1 MANIEFKTL
10 EQFMPYWCQKILPAV
25 YDDSLSY
32 YQLLGRILQKYNEV
46 IEIVN
51 KHSETLIDHENRI
64 TAAEAQ
70 IELNRQAIE
79 ALKAELAKL
88 DEQVKQ
94 NTTNIATLTERVNGH
109 DEDIEQINTWINNA
123 STFLLVNHRA
133 IIDPSTHDMKL
144 QLFNTMFPQWT
155 DWYDVVINGGD
166 SWTIMSGTSLS
177 DKAIGVLSMTPGRA
191 GQFVAFGAMVED
203 NDLHYFT
210 ATYSR
215 QGSAA
220 NLGGTDNWKEV
231 ELLDIT
237 NIKQSLGDGEYDTI
251 SQKVLTQLINSK
263 LNHDMGITG
272 ATAGQYINIATVDS
286 EGKPLTYGF
295 GTPGG
300 GGTGVDIVQT
310 TGQSTTS
317 VMSQKAT
324 TDAINAV
331 KTNADAGATAANQIA
346 VSVVYPTTSAGTNG
360 KFVGKDGTT
369 LTRTQLLATLI
380 GADGKNTIFTV
391 KKTGATSWDRI
402 MWFKASAGEGIYD
415 FAWYETD
422 GTNAKAGVDRLTMA
436 SNGQFAV
443 SERESVDLGGGGGI
457 DISLGVTGAS
467 VDDFIQ
473 VSGVSGGK
481 PTGWKKISVT
491 DMSALVSRAA
501 YDLGADNNTKPI
513 PAASEQEISVDMPAA
528 WVGKTRQQVIDLL
541 ATGEFVFTVSSVYQA
556 YGVTESVTVYCRNSY
571 KISEADTS
579 STTAHRTY
587 VTGAAWGDYETYNN
601 VNKRRMKI
609 SYTALSTT
617 LTSRVTSTDKLTV
630 LISSTL
636 RND

>member
-51 KHSETLIDHENRI
+51 KHSETLVDHENRI

-79 ALKAELAKL
+79 ALKTELAKL

-94 NTTNIATLTERVNGH
+94 NTANIAALTERVNGH
-109 DEDIEQINTWINNA
+109 DEAIEQIKTWINNA

-133 IIDPSTHDMKL
+133 TINPSTHDMQL
-144 QLFNTMFPQWT
+144 QVFNTMFPQWT
-155 DWYDVVINGGD
+155 DWYKVIANGGD
-166 SWTIMSGTSLS
+166 SWVIMSGTTTS
-177 DKAIGVLSMTPGRA
+177 DKAIGILSLTPGQA
-191 GQFVAFGAMVED
+191 GQFTAFGAMVED

-272 ATAGQYINIATVDS
+272 ATAGQYINVSEVDS
-286 EGKPLTYGF
+286 NGKPIKYGT

-300 GGTGVDIVQT
+300 GGSGPDVVQT

-331 KTNADAGATAANQIA
+331 KTPAEAGSTAANMLA
-346 VSVVYPTTSAGTNG
+346 ATVVYPTTASGTNG
-360 KFVGKDGTT
+360 KFVVKDGTT
-369 LTRTQLLATLI
+369 LTRAQLLAALI
-380 GADGKNTIFTV
+380 GADGKNTVFTV

-402 MWFKASAGEGIYD
+402 TWFKASAGEGLYD

-436 SNGQFAV
+436 TNGQFAV
-443 SERESVDLGGGGGI
+443 SEQSSTSFGQDAPG
-457 DISLGVTGAS
+457 SLIA
-467 VDDFIQ
+467 
-473 VSGVSGGK
+473 
-481 PTGWKKISVT
+481 
-491 DMSALVSRAA
+491 
-501 YDLGADNNTKPI
+501 
-513 PAASEQEISVDMPAA
+513 
-528 WVGKTRQQVIDLL
+528 
-541 ATGEFVFTVSSVYQA
+541 GEFEINKAPITLEYKTAPDVTNGINGGYLKDEIISGISTAKEGVERLLRYAFPVISGKSINANYAAPRLRMSGYSVEQTVQASAKVVFYAPWAGDDGGTYTPILRVECRV
-556 YGVTESVTVYCRNSY
+556 GVV
-571 KISEADTS
+571 D
-579 STTAHRTY
+579 
-587 VTGAAWGDYETYNN
+587 GAPFGNFTIKYYAPG
-601 VNKRRMKI
+601 I
-609 SYTALSTT
+609 
-617 LTSRVTSTDKLTV
+617 
-630 LISSTL
+630 
-636 RND
+636 

>member
-10 EQFMPYWCQKILPAV
+10 AQFMPYWCQKILPAV

-70 IELNRQAIE
+70 IKLNRQAIE

-94 NTTNIATLTERVNGH
+94 NTANIAALTERVNGH
-109 DEDIEQINTWINNA
+109 DEDIEQINTWITNA

-133 IIDPSTHDMKL
+133 IINPSTHDMKL

-155 DWYDVVINGGD
+155 DWYNVIINGGD
-166 SWTIMSGTSLS
+166 SWTIMSGTSSS
-177 DKAIGVLSMTPGRA
+177 DKAIGVLSLTPGQA
-191 GQFVAFGAMVED
+191 GQFTAFGAMVED

-237 NIKQSLGDGEYDTI
+237 NIKQSLGGGEYDTI

-272 ATAGQYINIATVDS
+272 ATAGQYINIATVDGD
-286 EGKPLTYGF
+286 GKPVTYGF

-300 GGTGVDIVQT
+300 GGSGVDIVQT

-317 VMSQKAT
+317 VMSQNAT
-324 TDAINAV
+324 TVAINAV
-331 KTNADAGATAANQIA
+331 NTTAEAGKTAANMLA
-346 VSVVYPTTSAGTNG
+346 ATVVYPTTASGTNG

-369 LTRTQLLATLI
+369 LTRAQLLAALI
-380 GADGKNTIFTV
+380 GADGKNTVFTV

-402 MWFKASAGEGIYD
+402 TWFKASAGEGLYD

-436 SNGQFAV
+436 TNGQFAV
-443 SERESVDLGGGGGI
+443 SEQSSVN
-457 DISLGVTGAS
+457 VP
-467 VDDFIQ
+467 
-473 VSGVSGGK
+473 VSGVVEYTDFGSAFFNSNGTTPAPINLSGSAGQTQNTTCYLK
-481 PTGWKKISVT
+481 LPFECNSVEEAYAYL
-491 DMSALVSRAA
+491 DGLGGLKCHLQLVA
-501 YDLGADNNTKPI
+501 
-513 PAASEQEISVDMPAA
+513 V
-528 WVGKTRQQVIDLL
+528 
-541 ATGEFVFTVSSVYQA
+541 
-556 YGVTESVTVYCRNSY
+556 
-571 KISEADTS
+571 
-579 STTAHRTY
+579 
-587 VTGAAWGDYETYNN
+587 
-601 VNKRRMKI
+601 
-609 SYTALSTT
+609 
-617 LTSRVTSTDKLTV
+617 STDVDVYYGIIFKPFKQTSVRSGSEYTPNYTLCGFAPYNV
-630 LISSTL
+630 LSKNQSVRLAFVMQEVYSTNKTL
-636 RND
+636 IRGTMRALIVSGV

>member
-79 ALKAELAKL
+79 ALKSELAKL
-88 DEQVKQ
+88 DEQIKQ
-94 NTTNIATLTERVNGH
+94 NTANIAALTERVNRH
-109 DEDIEQINTWINNA
+109 DEAIEQIKTWINNA

-133 IIDPSTHDMKL
+133 TINPSTHDMQL
-144 QLFNTMFPQWT
+144 QVFNTMFPQWA
-155 DWYDVVINGGD
+155 DWYKVIANGGD
-166 SWTIMSGTSLS
+166 SWVIMSGTTTS
-177 DKAIGVLSMTPGRA
+177 DKAIGILSLTPGQA
-191 GQFVAFGAMVED
+191 GQFTAFGAMVED

-220 NLGGTDNWKEV
+220 NLGGTDNWTEV

-237 NIKQSLGDGEYDTI
+237 NIKQSLGNGEYDTI

-272 ATAGQYINIATVDS
+272 ATAGQYINIATVDKD
-286 EGKPLTYGF
+286 GKPVTYGF

-300 GGTGVDIVQT
+300 GGSGPDVVQT

-331 KTNADAGATAANQIA
+331 KTPAEAGSMAANMLA
-346 VSVVYPTTSAGTNG
+346 ATVVYPTTASGTNG
-360 KFVGKDGTT
+360 KFVGKDGTA
-369 LTRTQLLATLI
+369 LTRAQLLASLI

-402 MWFKASAGEGIYD
+402 TWFKASKGEGLYD

-422 GTNAKAGVDRLTMA
+422 GINAKAGVDRLTMA
-436 SNGQFAV
+436 TNGQFAAAEQ
-443 SERESVDLGGGGGI
+443 SSVNIGDGG
-457 DISLGVTGAS
+457 A
-467 VDDFIQ
+467 
-473 VSGVSGGK
+473 
-481 PTGWKKISVT
+481 PTTIAG
-491 DMSALVSRAA
+491 
-501 YDLGADNNTKPI
+501 
-513 PAASEQEISVDMPAA
+513 
-528 WVGKTRQQVIDLL
+528 TRI
-541 ATGEFVFTVSSVYQA
+541 ATMDSFTVSTSVSTQVATLVEPYVSMEEETLKNA
-556 YGVTESVTVYCRNSY
+556 LINLSAPEIVDASTGELYIR
-571 KISEADTS
+571 ISNLASAGDQYL
-579 STTAHRTY
+579 TASI
-587 VTGAAWGDYETYNN
+587 AAASRSDSAMLFKVIINCATKTIN
-601 VNKRRMKI
+601 VIK
-609 SYTALSTT
+609 
-617 LTSRVTSTDKLTV
+617 
-630 LISSTL
+630 
-636 RND
+636 

>member
-51 KHSETLIDHENRI
+51 KHSETLVDHENRI

-94 NTTNIATLTERVNGH
+94 NTANIAALTERVNGH
-109 DEDIEQINTWINNA
+109 DEDIEQINTWITNA

-133 IIDPSTHDMKL
+133 IINPSTHDMKL

-155 DWYDVVINGGD
+155 DWYNVIINGGD
-166 SWTIMSGTSLS
+166 SWTIMSGTSSS
-177 DKAIGVLSMTPGRA
+177 DKAIGVLSLTPAQA
-191 GQFVAFGAMVED
+191 GQFTAFGAMVED

-237 NIKQSLGDGEYDTI
+237 NIKQALGNGEYDTI

-286 EGKPLTYGF
+286 DGKPLTFGF

-300 GGTGVDIVQT
+300 GGSGVDIVQT
-310 TGQSTTS
+310 TGQSPTS
-317 VMSQKAT
+317 VMSQQAT
-324 TDAINAV
+324 TNAINAV
-331 KTNADAGATAANQIA
+331 KPNANAGATAANQLA
-346 VSVVYPTTSAGTNG
+346 ASVVYPTTVGGTNG
-360 KFVGKDGTT
+360 KFVDKNGAT
-369 LTRTQLLATLI
+369 LTRAQLLGALI
-380 GADGKNTIFTV
+380 SADGKNALFTV
-391 KKTGATSWDRI
+391 KKTGSTSWDRI
-402 MWFKASAGEGIYD
+402 TWFKASAGEGLYD

-436 SNGQFAV
+436 TNGQFAV
-443 SERESVDLGGGGGI
+443 SEQSSTSFGQDAPGSLIAGEFRLNEGSLHLRTDSVPNVQAGINGGELRHEITDGI
-457 DISLGVTGAS
+457 KNIQEGYERLMRYAFPTLVSTASGDYLPTKVRLMGYCVHQGVPARG
-467 VDDFIQ
+467 DFAFYAPWYEPNGNHLYTLFVQCNIYETDT
-473 VSGVSGGK
+473 SGVFASNFLVYFYG
-481 PTGWKKISVT
+481 PTK
-491 DMSALVSRAA
+491 
-501 YDLGADNNTKPI
+501 
-513 PAASEQEISVDMPAA
+513 
-528 WVGKTRQQVIDLL
+528 
-541 ATGEFVFTVSSVYQA
+541 
-556 YGVTESVTVYCRNSY
+556 
-571 KISEADTS
+571 
-579 STTAHRTY
+579 
-587 VTGAAWGDYETYNN
+587 
-601 VNKRRMKI
+601 
-609 SYTALSTT
+609 
-617 LTSRVTSTDKLTV
+617 
-630 LISSTL
+630 
-636 RND
+636 